1 MLATWLAALLF
12 LVALQALLVVKLA
25 DRLTDSDTAR
35 DHAAQPG
42 RAATGANGRYAQ
54 AT

>member
-25 DRLTDSDTAR
+25 DRLSVEAEPAR
-35 DHAAQPG
+35 TEG
-42 RAATGANGRYAQ
+42 KTEAATGRYAQ
-54 AT
+54 AA